1 MVAALKDLRSSILD
15 EKDKVANTGV
25 IGDRAPSSSSLQSSI
40 TSDSEDSRS
49 GDEDDLL
56 QMDKDA
62 EDDIA
67 EFEEQE
73 LQYVLM
79 VSSHFNREGLI
90 FAHTLQLVA
99 RKFDTFPSVK
109 KVIAKVYHLLTKF
122 NKSCKA
128 TEKLI
133 QLSGKKLIA
142 NCPTRWS

>member
-49 GDEDDLL
+49 GDEDDLF
-56 QMDKDA
+56 QIDKDA

-73 LQYVLM
+73 LQYGLM
-79 VSSHFNREGLI
+79 VSNPF
-90 FAHTLQLVA
+90 
-99 RKFDTFPSVK
+99 
-109 KVIAKVYHLLTKF
+109 
-122 NKSCKA
+122 
-128 TEKLI
+128 
-133 QLSGKKLIA
+133 
-142 NCPTRWS
+142 

>member
-1 MVAALKDLRSSILD
+1 MRKTKWQNSD
-15 EKDKVANTGV
+15 V

-49 GDEDDLL
+49 GDEDDLF
-56 QMDKDA
+56 QTDKDA

-73 LQYVLM
+73 LQYVVM
-79 VSSHFNREGLI
+79 VSSHFSRASC
-90 FAHTLQLVA
+90 FAHSLQLVA

-109 KVIAKVYHLLTKF
+109 KVLAKVYHLVTKF

-142 NCPTRWS
+142 NCPT